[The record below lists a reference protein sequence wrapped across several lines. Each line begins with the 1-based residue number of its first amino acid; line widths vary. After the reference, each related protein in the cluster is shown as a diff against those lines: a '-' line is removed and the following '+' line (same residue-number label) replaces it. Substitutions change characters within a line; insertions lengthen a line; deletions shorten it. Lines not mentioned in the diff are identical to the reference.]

1 MNLTFRGRSKELRF
15 RLFDPK
21 VKTNAKAYLLQ
32 CALAAGTMAAILS
45 IVDAIDRAVI
55 VAAIASS
62 AFIVF
67 VTPHSPMARPRHVI
81 GGHLVALLVGTAATF
96 LHLEV
101 GVHFVIE
108 GAVVVGV
115 SLFMMAAT
123 DTEHGPAA
131 GTALAVVIG
140 GFSWSLAVLLGTSV
154 IVLVAAWWL
163 LQKYLHDLY

>member
-1 MNLTFRGRSKELRF
+1 MNLTFRGRTKQLRF

-21 VKTNAKAYLLQ
+21 VRVNAKAYLFQ
-32 CALAAGTMAAILS
+32 CLLAAGTLAAILS
-45 IVDAIDRAVI
+45 IVDAVDRAVI

-62 AFIVF
+62 AFIIF
-67 VTPHSPMARPRHVI
+67 VTPHNPMARPRHVI

-96 LHLEV
+96 MHIDSALH
-101 GVHFVIE
+101 FAIE
-108 GAVVVGV
+108 GSVAVGV

-140 GFSWSLAVLLGTSV
+140 GFSWSLAALLGASV
-154 IVLVAAWWL
+154 FVLVGAWWL
-163 LQKYLHDLY
+163 LQKRLHDLY